1 MSIDVDHVPR
11 LPKIQTENAGLSGR
25 KSPLMERIKSPIK
38 RMTRDIR
45 DMVSPTRVTTTKS
58 VADESLQLNEVEL
71 PMRKLIPTESVDTV
85 NSEMIKKKSD
95 YSLQTEIIKALRYNP
110 EISHYTERGSF
121 DAVTRVVDILLQT
134 SDKSTKERYEELL
147 DIREQLD
154 VAIKLV
160 SENRFEEFNAIIYAV
175 EPVERQLTQLQR
187 FVQELIQSSDTIKK
201 ELEQKQGNLVPI
213 LQSDEFTAEYYNHVT
228 QGLQIF
234 EKIQRHAEE
243 VDFLETQRNFLAAAD
258 QLRVMQQE
266 LRDDKI

>member
-1 MSIDVDHVPR
+1 
-11 LPKIQTENAGLSGR
+11 
-25 KSPLMERIKSPIK
+25 MERIKSPIK

-134 SDKSTKERYEELL
+134 SDYSTKQCYEELI
-147 DIREQLD
+147 DIKEQLD
-154 VAIKLV
+154 DAIKLV

>member
-1 MSIDVDHVPR
+1 
-11 LPKIQTENAGLSGR
+11 
-25 KSPLMERIKSPIK
+25 
-38 RMTRDIR
+38 MTRDIR

-201 ELEQKQGNLVPI
+201 ELE
-213 LQSDEFTAEYYNHVT
+213 
-228 QGLQIF
+228 
-234 EKIQRHAEE
+234 
-243 VDFLETQRNFLAAAD
+243 
-258 QLRVMQQE
+258 
-266 LRDDKI
+266 